1 MIEEPPLLRVKATRL
16 RPTPD
21 QLAAFQGALT
31 GMVVD
36 AMDGRGALDMG
47 IKPVSAA
54 LPQSFV
60 GVALTA
66 DNAPGDLQA
75 TLGAL
80 GHIRPGDVLVAGAQG
95 FQGCAAA
102 GDRVSGM
109 ARNAG
114 AVALV
119 TDGPVR
125 DIGGLEGIGMAVF
138 ATGLNPNSPYTR
150 APGRIGFPMQIGGR
164 TVATGDILV
173 GDRDGV
179 VVVPFARI
187 DAVIARL
194 RQVQALEAALDAEVA
209 KGLAVPEGVRA
220 LLASDQT
227 VTTDDA

>member
-1 MIEEPPLLRVKATRL
+1 MIEEPPLLRIKATRN
-16 RPTPD
+16 RPSAE
-21 QLAAFQGALT
+21 QVAAFQGALT
-31 GMVVD
+31 GMVAD
-36 AMDGRGALDMG
+36 AMEGRGALDMA
-47 IKPVSAA
+47 IKPVSSA
-54 LPQSFV
+54 LPQTFV

-66 DNAPGDLQA
+66 DNAPGDLLA

-95 FQGCAAA
+95 HQGCAAA

-125 DIGGLEGIGMAVF
+125 DIGGLEGVGMAVF
-138 ATGLNPNSPYTR
+138 ATGLNPNSPYSK
-150 APGRIGFPMQIGGR
+150 APGRIGFPLQIGGQ

-179 VVVPFARI
+179 VVVPFAKI
-187 DAVIARL
+187 DTVIARL

-209 KGLAVPEGVRA
+209 KGLAVPDSIRA
-220 LLASDQT
+220 LLDSDQS
-227 VTTDDA
+227 VTGD